1 MRALVVYES
10 MFGNTETIARAV
22 ADGLG
27 ERYDVTTVEV
37 GSAPAR
43 LPDDVALLVAGGPTH
58 AMGMTRPATR
68 EQAAEQLT
76 EQPAE
81 AGHTGLVSRG
91 RGLREWLAEL
101 EPGASLPAATFD
113 THVDKRFPGS
123 ASHAARRRLRSL
135 GYDVRR
141 AESFHVSGTTGPL
154 TDGEPARARAWA
166 AQLAAQLAPARE
178 GSGG

>member
-37 GSAPAR
+37 GSAPER
-43 LPDDVALLVAGGPTH
+43 LPADVALLVAGGPTH
-58 AMGMTRPATR
+58 AMGLTRPGTR
-68 EQAAEQLT
+68 EQAAEQLAK
-76 EQPAE
+76 EPGRA
-81 AGHTGLVSRG
+81 GLVSRG

-101 EPGASLPAATFD
+101 EPVASLPAATFD
-113 THVDKRFPGS
+113 THVDNRFPGS
-123 ASHAARRRLRSL
+123 ASRAARRRLRSL

-166 AQLAAQLAPARE
+166 ADLAAQLAPARK
-178 GSGG
+178 GPSG